1 MTTQPITS
9 GNAAL
14 SMGTP
19 AEPTAVSPIAP
30 DALPAAFAAERP
42 DTEHLPPATRMSRAE
57 LDALPNDIDM
67 IGAGVLAGAA
77 NVIMQLAVP
86 AVGYGVY
93 ESKVDAGNLFKHP
106 FKRTRTTLS
115 YLAVAAMG
123 SPEDRKAYRK
133 AVGKAHAKVRS
144 TADSPVRYNAFDP
157 KLQLWVAA
165 CLYKGTEDVLRIYG
179 GRTEITDAEY
189 QAGAVMGTTLQVPRE
204 MWPATR
210 ADFEEYWNSTVA
222 ELEIDPVIRD
232 HLMAIARVEFLGPV
246 VSTLLGWWFEILA
259 LGFLPEEFRA
269 KIGVRMK
276 PWQKLLFNAHNA
288 LLRAI
293 ITRLPKPLRQLPYNL
308 LLADVRWRIRT
319 GRPLA

>member
-1 MTTQPITS
+1 MTTQPISS

-14 SMGTP
+14 SLDDTSAPMTIL
-19 AEPTAVSPIAP
+19 PTSADAIP
-30 DALPAAFAAERP
+30 DAFAAEKP
-42 DTEHLPPATRMSRAE
+42 DTEYIPPAARMSRAE
-57 LDALPNDIDM
+57 LDALPTELDM
-67 IGAGVLAGAA
+67 IGAGVLAGPA

-86 AVGYGVY
+86 AVGYGVA
-93 ESKVDAGNLFKHP
+93 ESKVDSGNLFKHP
-106 FKRTRTTLS
+106 VKRTRTTLS

-144 TADSPVRYNAFDP
+144 TPDSPVKYNAFDP

-179 GRTEITDAEY
+179 GRTEVTDAEY

-210 ADFEEYWNSTVA
+210 ADFEEYWQTTVA
-222 ELEIDPVIRD
+222 ELEIDETIRD
-232 HLMAIARVEFLGPV
+232 LLLSIARAEFAGPV
-246 VSTLLGWWFEILA
+246 VSGLFGWWTEIMT
-259 LGFLPEEFRA
+259 LGFLPVEFRD
-269 KIGVRMK
+269 KMGVRMA
-276 PWQKLLFNAHNA
+276 PWQKLIFNAHNA
-288 LLRAI
+288 VVRAI
-293 ITRLPKPLRQLPYNL
+293 ITRAPRRLRAFPYNI

-319 GRPLA
+319 GRPLV